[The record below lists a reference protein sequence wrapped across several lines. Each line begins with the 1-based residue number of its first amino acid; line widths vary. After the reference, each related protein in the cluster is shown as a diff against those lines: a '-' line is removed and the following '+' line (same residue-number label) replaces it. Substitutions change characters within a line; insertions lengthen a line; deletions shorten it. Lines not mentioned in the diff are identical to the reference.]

1 MGTRTCCEHFSV
13 IHLLR
18 NIETVEILL
27 LELPALDTS
36 RVPQLTQQQRPGS
49 WKGLDPFV
57 VVVVVFGLSPTIRS
71 VAKGN
76 EWSRPM
82 KSASPVLSVVRC
94 ASVP

>member
-57 VVVVVFGLSPTIRS
+57 VVVVVVVFDS
-71 VAKGN
+71 VRRYDQLPRETSGADQ
-76 EWSRPM
+76 
-82 KSASPVLSVVRC
+82 
-94 ASVP
+94 